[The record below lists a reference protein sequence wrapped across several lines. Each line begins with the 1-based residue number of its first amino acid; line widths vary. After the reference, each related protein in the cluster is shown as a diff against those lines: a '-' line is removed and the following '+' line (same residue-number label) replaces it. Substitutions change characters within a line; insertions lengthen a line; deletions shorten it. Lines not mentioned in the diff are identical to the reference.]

1 MQSKSDAVASYG
13 ATSRQNLMDMKIIY
27 SIASLVL
34 AIALPL
40 TANASS
46 IFLCRVYSGGSIWS
60 SARCDPL
67 KAVVE
72 REIMVPDG
80 MAWDQ
85 QVAYA
90 EQRMAASRALQQVSP
105 VANSFTTTTIN
116 NSSIGS
122 STESVCKALAAEIT
136 NYDSMARQPQSGQMQ
151 DWIAEQKRAAR
162 TKQFGLHCQ

>member
-1 MQSKSDAVASYG
+1 MNK
-13 ATSRQNLMDMKIIY
+13 KIY

-34 AIALPL
+34 AIAFPF

-67 KAVVE
+67 KAIVE
-72 REIMVPDG
+72 REIMIPDG

-85 QVAYA
+85 QVKYA

-105 VANSFTTTTIN
+105 TTYPVTTTTVN
-116 NSSIGS
+116 TSSFGS
-122 STESVCKALAAEIT
+122 GAGSQCKALATEIT

-151 DWIAEQKRAAR
+151 DWITEKKRAAR
-162 TKQFGLHCQ
+162 TKQFELHCQ